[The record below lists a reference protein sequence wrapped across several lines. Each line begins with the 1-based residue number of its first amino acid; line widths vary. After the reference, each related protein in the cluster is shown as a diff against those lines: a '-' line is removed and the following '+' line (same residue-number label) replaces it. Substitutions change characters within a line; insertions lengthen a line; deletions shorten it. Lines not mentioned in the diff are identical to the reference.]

1 MTTQGARKR
10 LTYIVNH
17 VSANDAQHY
26 VHIPGLLSELEKL
39 GWETELVS
47 ERGGRGRAEIL
58 GRQVTFLSER
68 SKTKRAFALV
78 HYLLGMRLRG
88 GGVVFVRISKFAA
101 AVSALLGRLLGW
113 KTVYWL
119 SGTVEDFNLRGGLKA
134 RIGMGAMW
142 VLLRLIDRLAT
153 GPEAM
158 VHYYA
163 ATYRLPTNNLVLLYN
178 DIDTSAG
185 RSARLAQPEP
195 RVLLV
200 HRLSPVRET
209 DRYFPALLDGVSSY
223 AQNVGGRVIV
233 DICGDGPER
242 PQLEE
247 IARNAPPPIDVRF
260 HGAIPQRKLDAFYDR
275 ATIFVMP
282 SYREGFPRVILEAM
296 AHGLPI
302 VATDAGGTRDILGPG
317 QQAYVVNRDDPE
329 EFGKAVERLLSSS
342 EDRRRLSDENL
353 ATVQRFSTPQIAL
366 MYDRALSELI
376 GACPAA

>member
-1 MTTQGARKR
+1 
-10 LTYIVNH
+10 V
-17 VSANDAQHY
+17 
-26 VHIPGLLSELEKL
+26 LLS
-39 GWETELVS
+39 
-47 ERGGRGRAEIL
+47 
-58 GRQVTFLSER
+58 
-68 SKTKRAFALV
+68 
-78 HYLLGMRLRG
+78 
-88 GGVVFVRISKFAA
+88 
-101 AVSALLGRLLGW
+101 
-113 KTVYWL
+113 
-119 SGTVEDFNLRGGLKA
+119 
-134 RIGMGAMW
+134 
-142 VLLRLIDRLAT
+142 
-153 GPEAM
+153 
-158 VHYYA
+158 
-163 ATYRLPTNNLVLLYN
+163 N
-178 DIDTSAG
+178 DIATSAG